1 MFYYLCKRCNHM
13 TKQKIEMIRHLDKNK
28 KCEIKDDDNKLS
40 DNELYKNS
48 LEKHEI
54 LKKIDTENN
63 NKIEINNKQED
74 NYCNECNKY
83 FYHKSNLNK
92 HLKKN
97 ICNKKKNIKEN
108 CNECTNSLL
117 FYETNMKENIQ
128 NICVQNHI
136 INNNQIN
143 NNQINININY
153 LKGFDEE
160 WDVSKIDDNKKGE
173 ILLSNSKFSK
183 ILENI
188 LKNDVNLNVILND
201 NDIGI
206 VYKNDKKKYEPM
218 TNKDIIDKS
227 MNKVYKHLKDF
238 YNEIINNNINDIS
251 EKSLKNELN
260 ELEKKYT
267 DFFKLE
273 GAKNI
278 VKNSFS
284 NIYNTYKED
293 AENKYNEL
301 LEDENKYFY

>member
-1 MFYYLCKRCNHM
+1 
-13 TKQKIEMIRHLDKNK
+13 
-28 KCEIKDDDNKLS
+28 
-40 DNELYKNS
+40 
-48 LEKHEI
+48 
-54 LKKIDTENN
+54 
-63 NKIEINNKQED
+63 
-74 NYCNECNKY
+74 
-83 FYHKSNLNK
+83 
-92 HLKKN
+92 
-97 ICNKKKNIKEN
+97 
-108 CNECTNSLL
+108 
-117 FYETNMKENIQ
+117 MKENIQ

-160 WDVSKIDDNKKGE
+160 WDVSEIDDNKKGE

-218 TNKDIIDKS
+218 TNKDIIEKS
-227 MNKVYKHLKDF
+227 MNKIYKHLKDF

-260 ELEKKYT
+260 ELEKKYA